1 MNNIKVISGFGQF
14 HTNEPDP
21 SNPDKK
27 LTPYSKIT
35 WAEIQALVDE
45 PQEVNKPQAQWII
58 PSIYP
63 SRSFNTQEQQGQFP
77 ILWADLDDNQ
87 LSVDQLSWWLDDK
100 FRGANYEVFNTSSAT
115 QENKKAR
122 ILIPLKT
129 PLSGTEWIFA
139 QQVFN
144 DLLEAS
150 EIKPDRATER
160 PAQLC
165 YLPNKP
171 RQDSLY
177 RRVAVR
183 HELFFDPLQT
193 WASEIETKKNLA
205 KAETAVLSSKK
216 RQAEK
221 RRGELSLS
229 NTPNVIEAFNQ
240 SYTPQEWMS
249 THGYDQQ
256 GNSFRHPNSQ
266 TGNYSATV
274 KTDSNGVLRV
284 NALSSA
290 DPLYTGGQ
298 GAHDAFSCFKVLV
311 HNGDHSAALIDAGD
325 NLLTIGGVSF
335 NKALQRDHM
344 QKKAQQPKVEF
355 DIDDLLTAQES
366 RNGTAQPTP
375 IPPQAQDSYMEE
387 DINYSSMPDF
397 EEVGGESEPDKTG
410 QKQTSFK
417 FANATELMNRA
428 YAPDFL
434 IKTLF
439 ESNAL
444 GQIFGATGSGK
455 SFVVLDMAYCIAAG
469 LDYHGLAVKQGNV
482 AYICGEGFRAIGR
495 RVKALQNKYDA
506 DVDGKLFISEQP
518 GAFIDIGVTG
528 EVAEAIKEIGNVNLV
543 IIDTYHRNM
552 GGGNEN
558 SADDFG
564 LVLRNIDAFLKPLNV
579 AVLIVHHSGHMDTD
593 RSRGSSAIRAA
604 MDFEYQVN
612 KNSDTVTLKP
622 TKIKDGTTPPPMYF
636 TLVDSEIGLDH
647 EGNAITSA
655 YLDSKADGD
664 KTGQDRTKRKL
675 SARDDAI
682 LQTLN
687 DAITS
692 HGIEPSSEI
701 KAKFGGFDSFTGKLQ
716 KIVHI
721 DHWRELAHKT
731 ISVDADTEEKRAAS
745 LQKAFKR
752 CRDKLFNDKYTVE
765 HGQYV
770 WRFFEEKES

>member
-1 MNNIKVISGFGQF
+1 MSEAKMVSGIGQF
-14 HTNEPDP
+14 HTNEPD
-21 SNPDKK
+21 KAK
-27 LTPYSKIT
+27 RTPYLAISYSDIVT
-35 WAEIQALVDE
+35 LVD
-45 PQEVNKPQAQWII
+45 KPQQVDKSHAQWFI
-58 PSIYP
+58 PSTEPTRTYKK
-63 SRSFNTQEQQGQFP
+63 QEQHGRYFC
-77 ILWADLDDNQ
+77 LWADLDKHPPT
-87 LSVDQLSWWLDDK
+87 LSKLEKMLKGIIPSD
-100 FRGANYEVFNTSSAT
+100 YEIYNTSSANADN
-115 QENKKAR
+115 QKAR
-122 ILIPLKT
+122 ILIPLT
-129 PLSGTEWIFA
+129 EPLNFSDWVMA
-139 QQVFN
+139 QQVLN
-144 DLLEAS
+144 SKLEALG
-150 EIKPDRATER
+150 IIPDTANER
-160 PAQLC
+160 SAQPC
-165 YLPNKP
+165 YLPNRGKFYGSRSQRDGYFFKP
-171 RQDSLY
+171 L
-177 RRVAVR
+177 VAWLNEITVKR
-183 HELFFDPLQT
+183 DELATQQ
-193 WASEIETKKNLA
+193 AEISKAQQLATEKRAALKLSDAPNLIAAFNLA
-205 KAETAVLSSKK
+205 YTPHEILRDAGYS
-216 RQAEK
+216 Q
-221 RRGELSLS
+221 RGE
-229 NTPNVIEAFNQ
+229 TFC
-240 SYTPQEWMS
+240 
-249 THGYDQQ
+249 
-256 GNSFRHPNSQ
+256 HPSSE

-274 KTDSNGVLRV
+274 KADSGVLRV

-290 DPLYTGGQ
+290 DPLGTNGQ
-298 GAHDAFSCFKVLV
+298 GAHDAFSCFTVLC
-311 HNGDHSAALIDAGD
+311 HNGDHSAALKDAGD

-335 NKALQRDHM
+335 NKAVQRDHM
-344 QKKAQQPKVEF
+344 QKEAAKKAQQP
-355 DIDDLLTAQES
+355 
-366 RNGTAQPTP
+366 P
-375 IPPQAQDSYMEE
+375 IPPQAQDNYMDENI
-387 DINYSSMPDF
+387 DFDFVPDF
-397 EEVGGESEPDKTG
+397 GEVGGESEPDKAG
-410 QKQTSFK
+410 QNRTSFK
-417 FANATELMNRA
+417 FANASELMNRA

-444 GQIFGATGSGK
+444 GQIFGPTGSGK

-506 DVDGKLFISEQP
+506 DVNGKLFISEQP
-518 GAFIDIGVTG
+518 GAFIDIGVTS
-528 EVAEAIKEIGNVNLV
+528 EVSEAIKEIGNVNLV

-579 AVLIVHHSGHMDTD
+579 AVLIVHHSGHMETN

-604 MDFEYQVN
+604 MDFEYQVD

-622 TKIKDGTTPPPMYF
+622 TKIKDGTTPPPMHF

-655 YLDSKADGD
+655 YLDSKAGGD

-692 HGIEPSSEI
+692 HGIEPSAEI

-721 DHWRELAHKT
+721 DHWRDLAHKT

>member
-1 MNNIKVISGFGQF
+1 M
-14 HTNEPDP
+14 
-21 SNPDKK
+21 
-27 LTPYSKIT
+27 
-35 WAEIQALVDE
+35 
-45 PQEVNKPQAQWII
+45 
-58 PSIYP
+58 
-63 SRSFNTQEQQGQFP
+63 
-77 ILWADLDDNQ
+77 DDNI
-87 LSVDQLSWWLDDK
+87 D
-100 FRGANYEVFNTSSAT
+100 
-115 QENKKAR
+115 
-122 ILIPLKT
+122 
-129 PLSGTEWIFA
+129 
-139 QQVFN
+139 
-144 DLLEAS
+144 
-150 EIKPDRATER
+150 
-160 PAQLC
+160 
-165 YLPNKP
+165 
-171 RQDSLY
+171 
-177 RRVAVR
+177 
-183 HELFFDPLQT
+183 
-193 WASEIETKKNLA
+193 
-205 KAETAVLSSKK
+205 
-216 RQAEK
+216 
-221 RRGELSLS
+221 
-229 NTPNVIEAFNQ
+229 
-240 SYTPQEWMS
+240 
-249 THGYDQQ
+249 YD
-256 GNSFRHPNSQ
+256 
-266 TGNYSATV
+266 
-274 KTDSNGVLRV
+274 
-284 NALSSA
+284 
-290 DPLYTGGQ
+290 
-298 GAHDAFSCFKVLV
+298 
-311 HNGDHSAALIDAGD
+311 
-325 NLLTIGGVSF
+325 
-335 NKALQRDHM
+335 
-344 QKKAQQPKVEF
+344 
-355 DIDDLLTAQES
+355 
-366 RNGTAQPTP
+366 
-375 IPPQAQDSYMEE
+375 
-387 DINYSSMPDF
+387 SMPDF
-397 EEVGGESEPDKTG
+397 GEVGGESEPDKTG

-417 FANATELMNRA
+417 FANASELMNRA

-518 GAFIDIGVTG
+518 GAFIDIGVTS

-564 LVLRNIDAFLKPLNV
+564 LVLRNIDAFQKPLNV
-579 AVLIVHHSGHMDTD
+579 AVLIVHHSGHMETN

-612 KNSDTVTLKP
+612 KNNNTVTLEP

-655 YLDSKADGD
+655 YLDSKARGD
-664 KTGQDRTKRKL
+664 NTGQDRTKRKL

-687 DAITS
+687 DAIDL
-692 HGIEPSSEI
+692 HGIEPSAEI

>member
-1 MNNIKVISGFGQF
+1 MNDLTTHQMVSGIGAD
-14 HTNEPDP
+14 HTDRYGKEY
-21 SNPDKK
+21 
-27 LTPYSKIT
+27 LTIGWDAIT
-35 WAEIQALVDE
+35 ALVDK
-45 PQEVNKPQAQWII
+45 PQQVDKAQAQWLI
-58 PSIYP
+58 PSSYKT
-63 SRSFNTQEQQGQFP
+63 RTFKEQELHGQYYC
-77 ILWADLDDNQ
+77 LWADLDDKPPKIYDIADHFNNL
-87 LSVDQLSWWLDDK
+87 LSGSD
-100 FRGANYEVFNTSSAT
+100 YELYNTSSAT
-115 QENKKAR
+115 VDNQKAR
-122 ILIPLKT
+122 ALIPLNK
-129 PLSGTEWIFA
+129 PLSFMNWRMA
-139 QQVFN
+139 QQVLN
-144 DLLEAS
+144 DKLEALG
-150 EIKPDRATER
+150 IKPDRAAER
-160 PAQLC
+160 AAQLC
-165 YLPNKP
+165 YLPNKIKFYGS
-171 RQDSLY
+171 RSSRND
-177 RRVAVR
+177 
-183 HELFFDPLQT
+183 LFFDPMQT

-221 RRGELSLS
+221 RREELSLS

-290 DPLYTGGQ
+290 DPLYTDGQ
-298 GAHDAFSCFKVLV
+298 GAHDAFSCFTVLV
-311 HNGDHSAALIDAGD
+311 HDGDNSAALKDAGD
-325 NLLTIGGVSF
+325 NLLTIGVVSF

-355 DIDDLLTAQES
+355 NIDDLLTAQES

-375 IPPQAQDSYMEE
+375 IPTPAQDNYMDENI
-387 DINYSSMPDF
+387 DYASMPDF
-397 EEVGGESEPDKTG
+397 GEVGGESEPDKTG

-417 FANATELMNRA
+417 FANASELMNRA

-518 GAFIDIGVTG
+518 GAFIDIGVTS

-579 AVLIVHHSGHMDTD
+579 AVLIVHHSGHMETD

-655 YLDSKADGD
+655 YLDSKARGD
-664 KTGQDRTKRKL
+664 NTGQDRTKRKL

-687 DAITS
+687 DAIDL
-692 HGIEPSSEI
+692 HGIEPSAEI

>member
-1 MNNIKVISGFGQF
+1 MNDSTTHQMVSGIGAD
-14 HTNEPDP
+14 HT
-21 SNPDKK
+21 DKYGK
-27 LTPYSKIT
+27 EYLMIGWDAIT
-35 WAEIQALVDE
+35 ALVDK
-45 PQEVNKPQAQWII
+45 PQQVDKAQAQWLI
-58 PSIYP
+58 PS
-63 SRSFNTQEQQGQFP
+63 SHKTRTFKEQEQHGQYYC
-77 ILWADLDDNQ
+77 LWADLDDKPPSLYNIEDHFINL
-87 LSVDQLSWWLDDK
+87 LSGCD
-100 FRGANYEVFNTSSAT
+100 YELYNTSSAT
-115 QENKKAR
+115 VGNQKAR
-122 ILIPLKT
+122 ALIPLQN
-129 PLSGTEWIFA
+129 PLPFMTWRMA
-139 QQVFN
+139 QQLLN
-144 DLLEAS
+144 DKLEALG
-150 EIKPDRATER
+150 IKPDRANER
-160 PAQLC
+160 AAQLC
-165 YLPNKP
+165 YLPN
-171 RQDSLY
+171 RSNFYGSRSSRND
-177 RRVAVR
+177 
-183 HELFFDPLQT
+183 LFFDPMQT
-193 WASEIETKKNLA
+193 WASEIEVKNNQA
-205 KAETAVLSSKK
+205 KAETAVLNTKK

-221 RRGELSLS
+221 RREELSLS

-240 SYTPQEWMS
+240 SYTPQEWMA
-249 THGYDQQ
+249 TYGYDQN
-256 GNSFRHPNSQ
+256 GNSFRHPSSQ
-266 TGNYSATV
+266 SGNYTATV
-274 KTDSNGVLRV
+274 KVNPAGELRV
-284 NALSSA
+284 NTLSTA
-290 DPLYTGGQ
+290 DPLHTNEQ
-298 GAHDAFSCFKVLV
+298 GAHDAFSCFTVLI
-311 HNGDHSAALIDAGD
+311 HNGDHSAALRDAGD
-325 NLLTIGGVSF
+325 NLLTIGGLSF

-344 QKKAQQPKVEF
+344 QKEAAKKAQQP
-355 DIDDLLTAQES
+355 
-366 RNGTAQPTP
+366 P
-375 IPPQAQDSYMEE
+375 IPPPDQDNYMEE
-387 DINYSSMPDF
+387 NIDFDSVPDF
-397 EEVGGESEPDKTG
+397 GEVGGESEPDKTG

-417 FANATELMNRA
+417 FANASELMNRA

-506 DVDGKLFISEQP
+506 NVDGKLFISEQP
-518 GAFIDIGVTG
+518 GAFIDIGVTS

-564 LVLRNIDAFLKPLNV
+564 LVLRNIDDFLKPLNV
-579 AVLIVHHSGHMDTD
+579 AVLIVHHSGHMETD

-692 HGIEPSSEI
+692 HGIEPSAEI

-731 ISVDADTEEKRAAS
+731 ISVDADTEEKKAAS